1 VGDALDLFRVE
12 AYEPPGLLRLRAE
25 MKVPGDAWLEW
36 KVDTDEAGTRL
47 CQLARFHPRGPARRV
62 G

>member
-1 VGDALDLFRVE
+1 VAPITLTFTTATPL
-12 AYEPPGLLRLRAE
+12 
-25 MKVPGDAWLEW
+25 PGDAWLEW

-47 CQLARFHPRGPARRV
+47 CQLARFHPRGLAGRV